1 MDSAKRTHIV
11 ESDPVQYL
19 EKVAEK
25 VIIRTN
31 QYKVVGLVHVLPGT
45 RLLDMLNAPTEFLP
59 LTDVTVSM
67 GDQELDQYKF
77 AVMPKRAINL
87 LMEVGGTYDP
97 ALPSEWREQ
106 VK

>member
-1 MDSAKRTHIV
+1 MDITKQRGIV
-11 ESDPVQYL
+11 KSDPAHRI

-45 RLLDMLNAPTEFLP
+45 RLLDMLNAPAEFLP
-59 LTDVTVSM
+59 LTDVTVST
-67 GDQELDQYKF
+67 GDQELDRCTF
-77 AVMPKRAINL
+77 AVVPKRAINL
-87 LMEVGGTYDP
+87 LLEVEGTYDSI
-97 ALPSEWREQ
+97 LPSEWREQ